1 MLKFLERGWLFL
13 CLQAQH
19 VCSRVAGRQ
28 ATGLEREK
36 MKVSDELPK
45 KYFITVGITISYSD
59 LNKSTD
65 PVI

>member
-1 MLKFLERGWLFL
+1 MF
-13 CLQAQH
+13 
-19 VCSRVAGRQ
+19 SRVAGRQ

-36 MKVSDELPK
+36 MRVSDELPK
-45 KYFITVGITISYSD
+45 KYFITVVITISYAD